1 MTSITVCGTA
11 HVAVAPDRATLSLG
25 LTHVASTASSALA
38 VVAERSQLLAEVLSE
53 IGFTDHDWTTQGIA
67 AAEEWE
73 WRDNTNTKV
82 GYRATTG
89 VIVRVVDL
97 DRVSALLSRAVDEA
111 AAEIRDVSWSV
122 SENNPARRALLGAA
136 AIDATHRADA
146 YAEALG
152 LQRGVVEEV
161 SDLPIVPRS
170 GIRQESSLFAARS
183 KAADSS
189 IQMNINPGE
198 IDLEASVHVRFAT
211 LPH

>member
-25 LTHVASTASSALA
+25 LTHVAATSSAALA
-38 VVAERSQLLAEVLSE
+38 VVAERSQLLAEVISE
-53 IGFTDHDWTTQGIA
+53 LGFAAGDWTTQGIA
-67 AAEEWE
+67 VAEEWE
-73 WRDNTNTKV
+73 WRQDTNTKV

-97 DRVSALLSRAVDEA
+97 DRVATLLSRAVDEA
-111 AAEIRDVSWSV
+111 AAEIRYVSWSV

-136 AIDATHRADA
+136 AVDATHRADA

-161 SDLPIVPRS
+161 SDLPITPRS
-170 GIRQESSLFAARS
+170 TMQLESDLFGARA
-183 KAADSS
+183 KAADSP
-189 IQMNINPGE
+189 IHMNINPGE
-198 IDLEASVHVRFAT
+198 IDLQTSVYVRFAT
-211 LPH
+211 LAR